1 MMRKG
6 SIILNNVIFRRK
18 TPEPEESSEFSEEK
32 KILINII
39 CDNEKLKK
47 FVQMILQN
55 DNNYSVKIRFCA
67 AVLEY
72 EKVIG
77 TDTDT
82 EHKMKN
88 SLTHLFLRDDSMFK
102 IDTCHKD
109 LIKIKNE
116 VIDDMLKDPEILK
129 ILNILKDHA

>member
-1 MMRKG
+1 MMRKR
-6 SIILNNVIFRRK
+6 SSILNNAIFRRK

-32 KILINII
+32 KTLIDII
-39 CDNEKLKK
+39 MNTEKIKK
-47 FVQMILQN
+47 FIQMILQN
-55 DNNYSVKIRFCA
+55 DNNYGVKIRFCA

-102 IDTCHKD
+102 INTCHKD

-116 VIDDMLKDPEILK
+116 VIDGMLKDLEILK